1 MSKKMDKKECPFC
14 PRGGKIMKLST
25 NFVKDYVDIDVDAK
39 TLAEDMTR
47 VGNEYDEAG
56 KIINAT
62 KLVIGEVK
70 ECKMHPDSDHLHVC
84 KVDVGSEVLN
94 IVCGAPNVRE
104 GLKVIV
110 ALDGAVLPG
119 VTVKAGGIIE
129 KDDNPRVIK
138 KGMIRGQES
147 NGMLCSMLELG
158 LDHKYVDEVDKTGIH
173 ELPEDAPVGEDPIK
187 YLGLDDEVVD
197 FDLTANRGDLLSIL
211 GMAYELGAIYDKDVK
226 PIDLTHKEN
235 SEDINDSFKVEV
247 NTDNCSIFLA
257 RKVKNIVIKESP
269 AFIRNRLI
277 ASGIRPINN
286 VVDISNYVMLETG
299 QPLHFYDADT
309 LKGKIEVRMAQ
320 EGEQLTTLDNKE
332 RVLSSEDIVISDGER
347 AIGLAGVMGGLDT
360 EITDNT
366 KNVIIEAAIFDG
378 VKVRKTSKE
387 ILRSEASSRFEKG
400 LDPNRTY
407 MAMER
412 ACKLLEKYA
421 SGEVVGGIAKY
432 DKEDL
437 SNREIE
443 ISFTK
448 INDVLGMNIAKKDVL
463 DVFRRLKF
471 DVIINGKKSDFTE
484 TEKDLENCENIVVS
498 VPRRRGDI
506 SIKEDLIE
514 EVGRI
519 YGVDNIVGKLPEMPM
534 KAGSYDTVTR
544 GIRNKM
550 IDLGLNETLSYILVN
565 DKEAKYFTKDDT
577 ELVKLLDPMTE
588 ERNTLRHSI
597 LPSLLKIYQYNK
609 ARNNKDVSVFE
620 IGKAFYKKGEEY
632 GETNKLA
639 ELMTGDFY
647 LGVDSKKQV
656 DFYIIKGIAEELLD
670 YLGYGNRYSFVIRE
684 NQMPDEVHPGQAAL
698 ISVNNDIVGL
708 IGRVH
713 PALEK
718 DAVYVMEIDLD
729 KLLSKKV
736 GKMKYKEISKYP
748 SVKKDLAVV
757 VDKNITSEEIAA
769 VIKKAGG
776 SSLSKIEVFD
786 VYTGKGIEEN
796 KKSIAYSLT
805 FEKMDRTLT
814 DEEINECLE
823 KIIDMVS
830 KKIGAELRK

>member
-1 MSKKMDKKECPFC
+1 
-14 PRGGKIMKLST
+14 MKLST
-25 NFVKDYVDIDVDAK
+25 NFVKDYVDIDVDVK

-56 KIINAT
+56 KLINAT
-62 KLVIGEVK
+62 KLVIGEII
-70 ECKMHPDSDHLHVC
+70 ECKMHPDSDHLHLC
-84 KVDVGSEVLN
+84 KVDIGSEILN
-94 IVCGAPNVRE
+94 IVCGAPNART
-104 GLKVIV
+104 GIKVIV

-129 KDDNPRVIK
+129 KDDKPRVIK
-138 KGMIRGQES
+138 KGMVRGEES

-158 LDHKYVDEVDKTGIH
+158 LEHKYVDEVDKTGIH
-173 ELPEDAPVGEDPIK
+173 ELPEDAPLGEDPIK
-187 YLGLDDEVVD
+187 YLGLDDEVID

-211 GMAYELGAIYDKDVK
+211 GMAYEIGAIYDKKVK
-226 PIDLTHKEN
+226 EIDTAHTEN
-235 SEDINDSFKVEV
+235 SEDINNGFKVEV
-247 NTDNCSIFLA
+247 NTENCSIFLA
-257 RKVKNIVIKESP
+257 KKVKNIQIKESP
-269 AFIRNRLI
+269 AFIKNRLI

-309 LKGKIEVRMAQ
+309 LKDKIEVRMAKN
-320 EGEQLTTLDNKE
+320 GEKLTTLDNVQ
-332 RVLSSEDIVISDGER
+332 RTLSEEDIVISDGEK

-360 EITDNT
+360 EITENT
-366 KNVIIEAAIFDG
+366 KNVLIESAIFDG
-378 VKVRKTSKE
+378 VKVRKTSKG

-412 ACKLLEKYA
+412 ACKLLAEYA
-421 SGEVVGGIAKY
+421 KGEVVGGIAKY
-432 DKEDL
+432 DNSNL
-437 SNREIE
+437 ANREIE
-443 ISFTK
+443 ISFKK
-448 INDVLGMNIAKKDVL
+448 INDVLGMEIQKKDVL
-463 DVFRRLKF
+463 NVFRKLDF
-471 DVIINGKKSDFTE
+471 DVIIHSKKSDFSE
-484 TEKDLENCENIVVS
+484 TEKDLEKVENIIVS

-506 SIKEDLIE
+506 SIQEDLIE

-534 KAGSYDTVTR
+534 KSGSYDRVTR

-550 IDLGLNETLSYILVN
+550 IDLGLNETLSYVLVN
-565 DKEAKYFTKDDT
+565 DKEAKYFTKDNS

-597 LPSLLKIYQYNK
+597 LPSLLKIYEYNK
-609 ARNNKDVSVFE
+609 ARNNKDVSIFE
-620 IGKAFYKKGEEY
+620 IGKAFYKQGEEY
-632 GETNKLA
+632 GENNKLA
-639 ELMTGDFY
+639 ALMTGEFY
-647 LGVDSKKQV
+647 QGVDNKKEV
-656 DFYIIKGIAEELLD
+656 DFYIIKGIAEEILD
-670 YLGYGNRYSFVIRE
+670 YLGYANRYSFVIKE
-684 NQMPDEVHPGQAAL
+684 GQLPDELHPGQSAL

-713 PALEK
+713 PSLVKE
-718 DAVYVMEIDLD
+718 AVYVLEIDLD
-729 KLLSKKV
+729 KLLDKKV
-736 GKMKYKEISKYP
+736 GKMKYKEFSKFP

-757 VDKNITSEEIAA
+757 VDKNVTSAEIAMT
-769 VIKKAGG
+769 IKKAAG
-776 SSLSKIEVFD
+776 SALSNIEVFD

-814 DEEINECLE
+814 DEEINASLE
-823 KIIDMVS
+823 KIIDMLE
-830 KKIGAELRK
+830 KKLGAELRK